1 MEKTAFHQDAKGSK
15 LFHETRVQV
24 KITILTSDF

>member
-15 LFHETRVQV
+15 VFHETLVQI
-24 KITILTSDF
+24 KTTILTSDF